1 MFNQRILVGGVPYA
15 IERKIGYGM
24 RSVVYAARDLNDG
37 QSVAIKVISFSH
49 VSLLSNVE
57 IEIRREL
64 FRKELDMLLYLQP
77 LNPYVI
83 RVLNYDYNDQYG
95 LIVMERGE
103 TFRDTLIRHHRTRTP
118 ISLDLMRRFWS
129 QMVEAIAYLHRLDI
143 VHADCKPENF
153 IRLGADGTALRL
165 IDMGISFQLEPDVT
179 SELRSM
185 VGTLGKFIEEKNVVF
200 RFSTNSVNRL
210 CVT

>member
-15 IERKIGYGM
+15 IERQIGYGM
-24 RSVVYAARDLNDG
+24 RSIVYAARDLQNG
-37 QSVAIKVISFSH
+37 QSVAIKVISFSAA
-49 VSLLSNVE
+49 SLLSPAE
-57 IEIRREL
+57 IQLRRQL
-64 FRKELDMLLYLQP
+64 YQKELDMLLYLQP

-103 TFRDTLIRHHRTRTP
+103 TFRDTLMNYLRMQKPIPTKLIRRY
-118 ISLDLMRRFWS
+118 WS

-153 IRLGADGTALRL
+153 IRLGSDGTSLRL
-165 IDMGISFQLEPDVT
+165 IDMGISFELESNQTSQLRT
-179 SELRSM
+179 M
-185 VGTLGKFIEEKNVVF
+185 VGTPGELHLTVIRQKDK
-200 RFSTNSVNRL
+200 
-210 CVT
+210 